1 MDYSRGI
8 EKNMF
13 KKYLFGAI
21 ILGLCVAGVLIT
33 VFPSLRIHIQNI
45 YREVKAPTS
54 VALKDIAVTTQ
65 QLTTPTLR
73 PSTTPVQVVPKNPI
87 PEESVVKLKSEFN
100 IAVPFMTQSPLV
112 IWDEVHNETC
122 EEAAALMVYFAVNEI
137 PLPSKEE
144 QEEYLQQLIVWQNE
158 KFGDYKDTTAAQTAM
173 MMREKLNMDN
183 ISIVE
188 NPTLQDISGLL
199 QSGAL
204 IIAPTSGKE
213 LFNPNFK
220 NGGPK
225 YHMVVV
231 RGYDETYVYT
241 NDPGTRNGK
250 NYAYTHDVFFN
261 ALHDWNDGDVK
272 NGAKRILVITK

>member
-1 MDYSRGI
+1 MDYSRSI
-8 EKNMF
+8 LTDMF
-13 KKYLFGAI
+13 KKYLIIVVALGALI
-21 ILGLCVAGVLIT
+21 AGILVFF
-33 VFPSLRIHIQNI
+33 FPSLRIHLQNV
-45 YREVKAPTS
+45 YREIQAPNS
-54 VALKDIAVTTQ
+54 VPLKDIAKSTQ
-65 QLTTPTLR
+65 PTKSTIT
-73 PSTTPVQVVPKNPI
+73 PSTTPSVI
-87 PEESVVKLKSEFN
+87 PEKVATPEPVVKITSEFN

-158 KFGDYKDTTAAQTAM
+158 KFGDYKDTTAAQTAL

-183 ISIVE
+183 VSIVE
-188 NPTLQDISGLL
+188 NPTFKDIARIL

-231 RGYDETYVYT
+231 RGYDEKYIFT

>member
-1 MDYSRGI
+1 
-8 EKNMF
+8 MF
-13 KKYLFGAI
+13 KKYLLGTVVLGALI
-21 ILGLCVAGVLIT
+21 AGGLIMM
-33 VFPSLRIHIQNI
+33 FPAIRIHIQNV
-45 YREVKAPTS
+45 YRDMQAPSSVPLSDIVKSTQP
-54 VALKDIAVTTQ
+54 VTVTI
-65 QLTTPTLR
+65 T
-73 PSTTPVQVVPKNPI
+73 PSTTPTHISEKQPI
-87 PEESVVKLKSEFN
+87 PEPVVKVKNEFN
-100 IAVPFMTQSPLV
+100 IAVPFMTQSPLI

-158 KFGDYKDTTAAQTAM
+158 KFGDYKDTTAAQTAL

-188 NPTLQDISGLL
+188 NPTFKDIARIL

-231 RGYDETYVYT
+231 RGYDEKYIYT

-250 NYAYTHDVFFN
+250 NYAYTHEVFFN

-272 NGAKRILVITK
+272 NGAKRIIVINK